1 MNDCQVRVGQNVPV
15 SEIAFDAE
23 RRRLTVGTWSARA
36 TWVRSPLCPG
46 ADGDWSALLGL
57 RRGVNLL
64 VNADQDAQA
73 VWVELWAGE
82 PDESDGLAV
91 TTDGDTLIGVAHI
104 PLCGCG
110 DRGCGNV
117 GIQVATTIVADDLPV
132 LVETL
137 RATPDVSAIRR
148 IPGRYAR
155 WRGEFAG
162 GYPVVP

>member
-1 MNDCQVRVGQNVPV
+1 MKDCQGRVRQNVPV

-23 RRRLTVGTWSARA
+23 RRRLTVGAWSARA
-36 TWVRSPLCPG
+36 TWVRSSLCPG
-46 ADGDWSALLGL
+46 ADGDWSAFLGL

-82 PDESDGLAV
+82 PEESDGLAV
-91 TTDGDTLIGVAHI
+91 TTDGDTLVGVARI

-110 DRGCGNV
+110 ERSCGNT
-117 GIQVATTIVADDLPV
+117 GLQLATTLAADDLPA

-137 RATPDVSAIRR
+137 RATPDMSANPRR
-148 IPGRYAR
+148 GET
-155 WRGEFAG
+155 WWGEFAG

>member
-1 MNDCQVRVGQNVPV
+1 MNNCQVRVRQTVPM

-23 RRRLTVGTWSARA
+23 RRRLTVGAWSARA
-36 TWVRSPLCPG
+36 TWVRSSPRTG
-46 ADGDWSALLGL
+46 ADGEWSAVLGV
-57 RRGVNLL
+57 RSGVNVL
-64 VNADQDAQA
+64 VNADQAAQA

-82 PDESDGLAV
+82 PEESDGLAV
-91 TTDGDTLIGVAHI
+91 TTDGDTLIGVARI

-117 GIQVATTIVADDLPV
+117 GIQLATTLAADDLPA

-137 RATPDVSAIRR
+137 RATPDVSAIPR
-148 IPGRYAR
+148 IPRKVHT

-162 GYPVVP
+162 GYPVVV